1 MTVQE
6 MHYDFKQK
14 LNKIDSQQNRNL
26 RIPEIDWKL
35 NEACELFIKTIA
47 EPRYSIT
54 DTLGFEK
61 NQRNIDSIRTLVVYE
76 TSLEPTLQKVNNKTF
91 SATLPEDYMFYISSK
106 VYMKKLPCKEER
118 EGVVILRQHE
128 NDFETNVFE
137 ESSFEWGEVNIK
149 FTDKG
154 ILIFTDGTFE
164 ITNFKI
170 NYIRRPKYI
179 HYAQGFST
187 SGYILPSGIV
197 LSGVQ
202 HCELPEETHRE
213 IVDIAVLLTSGDLS
227 LADYQMKQN
236 KIINLNQI
244 NR

>member
-14 LNKIDSQQNRNL
+14 LNKVDSQQNRNL

-47 EPRYSIT
+47 EPRYRIT
-54 DTLGFEK
+54 NTLGFEK
-61 NQRNIDSIRTLVVYE
+61 NQRNIDSIRTLVVSDKGLVINKITE
-76 TSLEPTLQKVNNKTF
+76 KTF
-91 SATLPEDYMFYISSK
+91 IAKLPDDYMFYISSK
-106 VYMKKLPCKEER
+106 VIMDKSPCPKK
-118 EGVVILRQHE
+118 EGVVILRQFE
-128 NDFETNVFE
+128 DDFETNVFE

-149 FTDKG
+149 FVEDG
-154 ILIFTDGTFE
+154 ILIFTDGTFS

-179 HYAQGFST
+179 HFAKGFLDVGEYT
-187 SGYILPSGIV
+187 LPSGEKLVGI
-197 LSGVQ
+197 Q
-202 HCELPEETHRE
+202 NCELPQETHRE

-227 LADYQMKQN
+227 LADYQLKQN
-236 KIINLNQI
+236 KVNNLNQI
-244 NR
+244 NQ